1 VDNWYLT
8 WFHAVVS
15 ASLPVQPHSVGRMDL
30 DVGTLWGRRLFS
42 LAGLPLRI
50 SNAHTI
56 NPASKIGVIDL
67 GPGVV
72 CFTCALSVYTLQSLR
87 EPVNRALLRIAD
99 HIEA

>member
-1 VDNWYLT
+1 MLL
-8 WFHAVVS
+8 S
-15 ASLPVQPHSVGRMDL
+15 AHHFRCNRIPSAAWTSMSVRLGA
-30 DVGTLWGRRLFS
+30 RRLFS